1 MNTPSDK
8 KDIFAVLVEFEE
20 QVLQSKP
27 VLARMKEEVRMMDFK
42 IRPVQGD
49 ISNLDLTSTKFIEA
63 LWCMGKLDELYQN
76 IGDEYSERDRELF
89 GQFATNL
96 QNTYMRELQH
106 VMVSNTQEDAPAAQ
120 IEIEIYRESIAKHGM
135 N

>member
-1 MNTPSDK
+1 MNTPSGK

>member
-1 MNTPSDK
+1 MNTPSGK

-63 LWCMGKLDELYQN
+63 LWCMGKLDELYQH
-76 IGDEYSERDRELF
+76 IGDEYSDRDRELF
-89 GQFATNL
+89 GQFAANL

-106 VMVSNTQEDAPAAQ
+106 VMVSNSQEDTSAAQ

>member
-1 MNTPSDK
+1 MNTPSGK

-20 QVLQSKP
+20 QVLQNKP
-27 VLARMKEEVRMMDFK
+27 LLGRMKEEVRMMDFK

-63 LWCMGKLDELYQN
+63 LWCMGKLDELYQH
-76 IGDEYSERDRELF
+76 IGEDYSERDRELF
-89 GQFATNL
+89 AQFAASL
-96 QNTYMRELQH
+96 QNTYMRQLQH
-106 VMVSNTQEDAPAAQ
+106 IVVSHTEEDASTAQ
-120 IEIEIYRESIAKHGM
+120 IEIEIYRESIAKQGM